1 MHSFRIL
8 IVQWAVVMI
17 ALWAPV
23 SAGAQQS
30 YTPMK
35 QKASVPLKIDPL
47 AVDTNRMA
55 MKKDSLALKKDTLAL
70 KKDTLVAKKD
80 TLLPAGTDAALASL
94 DSLAG
99 IKMRKGRDWSTWRPD
114 SKKALWLALVL
125 PGAGQ
130 IYNRKYWK
138 LPLVYGGF
146 VGCAYAMR
154 WNNMM
159 YKDYSQA
166 YLDIMDDDPNTQ
178 SYNQF
183 LHLGNKVDESNLEY
197 YKNTFKKRKDRY
209 RKWRDLSL
217 FSMIGVYLLSVVDA
231 YVDASLSEFDI
242 SKDLSLRVTP
252 ASMKASGQG
261 MAKNPL
267 ETGAWGVQCAL
278 NF

>member
-35 QKASVPLKIDPL
+35 QKASVPLKMDPL

-55 MKKDSLALKKDTLAL
+55 MKKDSLALKKDTLL
-70 KKDTLVAKKD
+70 AKKD

-261 MAKNPL
+261 MARNPL